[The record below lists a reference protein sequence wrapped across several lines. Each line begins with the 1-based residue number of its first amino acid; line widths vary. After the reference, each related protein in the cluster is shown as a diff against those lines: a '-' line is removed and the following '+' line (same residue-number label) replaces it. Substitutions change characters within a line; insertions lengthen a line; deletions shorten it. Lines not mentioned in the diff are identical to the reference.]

1 MEYRSMAK
9 PKLVIIGA
17 GSIFFTRAVAIGMC
31 GDPHYRGATLSLVDI
46 DPEMLDVMRRLCQRI
61 VAETG
66 ADLIIEAT
74 TDRRE
79 ALVDAD
85 FVVLSFSLK
94 GVDLRET
101 ETVIPANYGVIQC
114 SGDTVG
120 PGGLFRSI
128 RSIPPVLEVARDIE
142 RICPDAWVFNY
153 INPSPVIGAALNRY
167 TKLKVLALCDGVL
180 LPDKKLELMQRT
192 GVPASAVD
200 DVHMKVGGINHF
212 SWVTELRHGDRDLLP
227 ALLDSLRREP
237 ETYSSDAVAQLLEV
251 FGVYSAIGGHMVEFL
266 PYFQGRG
273 LKPEESYVSHV
284 FEIDERRKWMREF
297 NEEIRQQADGAA
309 PITQLI
315 EKTRPDLVV
324 RIANSILDDAGD
336 IHYVNFPNAGNI
348 TNLPEGAMIELPAR
362 IYADRYEG
370 EAFGDMPLVLRS
382 WLLRIVDVQELTL
395 QAAMT
400 GDRQLL
406 RQALVID
413 PLTVS
418 IEDAEH
424 IIDDLLAAE
433 ADDLP
438 AVWR

>member
-1 MEYRSMAK
+1 MAN
-9 PKLVIIGA
+9 PKVVIIGA

-31 GDPHYRGATLSLVDI
+31 TDQHYRGGTLSLVDI
-46 DPEMLDVMRRLCQRI
+46 DSKILDVMHRLCLRI
-61 VAETG
+61 VKETG
-66 ADLIIEAT
+66 AELTVEAT
-74 TDRRE
+74 TERRE
-79 ALVDAD
+79 ALQEAD

-101 ETVIPANYGVIQC
+101 ETVIPAKYGVIQC

-128 RSIPPVLEVARDIE
+128 RSIPTVLEVASDIE
-142 RICPDAWVFNY
+142 KLCPDAWVFNY

-167 TKLKVLALCDGVL
+167 TRLKVLALCDGVL
-180 LPDKKLELMQRT
+180 LPDKKLELMRRT
-192 GVPASAVD
+192 GVPETAADEVR
-200 DVHMKVGGINHF
+200 MKIGGINHF

-227 ALLDSLRREP
+227 VLLESLRQEP
-237 ETYSSDAVAQLLEV
+237 EEYANRAVVQLLEI

-273 LKPEESYVSHV
+273 LDPQESSVNQI
-284 FEIDERRKWMREF
+284 FEIEERRKWMKEF
-297 NEEIRQQADGAA
+297 NEEIRRQADGTES
-309 PITQLI
+309 ITKLI
-315 EKTRPDLVV
+315 EDTRPDLVV
-324 RIANSILDDAGD
+324 RIANSIMDNSGD
-336 IHYVNFPNAGNI
+336 VHYVNFPNEGHI
-348 TNLPEGAMIELPAR
+348 SNLPDGAIIELPAK

-370 EAFGDMPLVLRS
+370 EVFGDMPPVLRS

-400 GDRQLL
+400 ADRNIL

-424 IIDDLLAAE
+424 IIDDLFAAE
-433 ADDLP
+433 GDDIP
-438 AVWR
+438 DKWRKR